1 MKIAWFLDFWGRS
14 WPLRFSPWRR
24 FSDDENCVLI
34 MNSIAGLLFLYL
46 KILLSAGA
54 EKDTRIERR
63 STLGAIITKKG
74 FCLKGFSFK
83 QARVS
88 SFTSCGQVCLKDPRC
103 ISTNFNLLIEDKRY
117 NCELNSAG
125 LQDDDTLV
133 PHRGVVFSQYA
144 YKKVSLHTLKSLIT
158 RNNVEKIRIIK
169 TNISVSL
176 RSTRY
181 LSYGRCFH

>member
-1 MKIAWFLDFWGRS
+1 THSFAI
-14 WPLRFSPWRR
+14 
-24 FSDDENCVLI
+24 VLKV
-34 MNSIAGLLFLYL
+34 YL
-46 KILLSAGA
+46 AGA

-117 NCELNSAG
+117 TCELNSAG
-125 LQDDDTLV
+125 LQEDDTLV
-133 PHRGVVFSQYA
+133 PHKGVLFSQYA
-144 YKKVSLHTLKSLIT
+144 YKKHTFHDINEEHTDGTVNSLFFLCS
-158 RNNVEKIRIIK
+158 
-169 TNISVSL
+169 
-176 RSTRY
+176 
-181 LSYGRCFH
+181 